1 MFKNY
6 FKIAWR
12 NLFRNKGF
20 SLTNL
25 LGLSIGMTCTIFI
38 FLWVQDET
46 TYDKFHSN
54 YKNIYKVYANR
65 DFNNQVFTDENMVLP
80 LAKELKEK
88 IPLIK
93 RSVVTTHKQPVVIS

>member
-38 FLWVQDET
+38 FLWAYESRNNET
-46 TYDKFHSN
+46 NFIFLLYLGMKLLYT
-54 YKNIYKVYANR
+54 IL
-65 DFNNQVFTDENMVLP
+65 LP
-80 LAKELKEK
+80 SQQGLHAWLM
-88 IPLIK
+88 
-93 RSVVTTHKQPVVIS
+93 STG